1 MAYMVL
7 VVNVPNET
15 IAQLNIVQ
23 EPTKVWESIQ
33 NCTQV
38 LIDIQAGVLA
48 GTVQATIR
56 DTDPSVSTSGSGST
70 QQTYRHL

>member
-1 MAYMVL
+1 MAFLVL

-15 IAQLNIVQ
+15 IAQLNVVQ
-23 EPTKVWESIQ
+23 EPGKVWESIQ
-33 NCTQV
+33 NQKQI

-48 GTVQATIR
+48 GVVQATVR

-70 QQTYRHL
+70 QNTYSHL